1 MSYVMGTVTVPG
13 SSTVAAFI
21 VPPGYFNMTVYQP
34 SQAQQVFV
42 GTSSRVSTSN
52 GMPITSTPISCDGV
66 LGTGGPTT
74 YFATT
79 GNSTAATFCY
89 MIATTN

>member
-1 MSYVMGTVTVPG
+1 MGTITVPG
-13 SSTVAAFI
+13 ASTVPAFI
-21 VPPGYFNMTVYQP
+21 VPPGYFNLTVYQP

-52 GMPITSTPISCDGV
+52 GMLVTATPISSDGV
-66 LGTGGPTT
+66 LSTGGPTT

-79 GNSTAATFCY
+79 GNVTAATFCY
-89 MIATTN
+89 LISTTN